1 MEKKEAEKENHE
13 PSIEQSIGYCEPCTT
28 RPRLSFSLSARKQS
42 RFVPAVSDEEVV
54 TASKGVVPKNTK
66 RNNTWA
72 INNFTEWKRH
82 RNLQNPD
89 DPVPEDLLECHDPA
103 TVNKWLC
110 RYVLETRQ
118 ENGSNYPPKSIYSLL
133 CGIQRV
139 TRENNVPFSFLDK
152 NDLRF
157 KDLHRTLDSICSD
170 LHSRGIGA
178 DVRSALVISYEHE
191 DMFWQSGAL
200 GYCSPRILFYTM
212 FFYAGLSFCL
222 RGGQEQRDLIGRTS
236 SVFLMI
242 RVSMMIIHTM
252 SMSNLFLRTINI
264 DSMRYI

>member
-1 MEKKEAEKENHE
+1 MAWPKHMEELNWANVILSNCSEANTQANI
-13 PSIEQSIGYCEPCTT
+13 SSWFV
-28 RPRLSFSLSARKQS
+28 RLSR
-42 RFVPAVSDEEVV
+42 V
-54 TASKGVVPKNTK
+54 
-66 RNNTWA
+66 
-72 INNFTEWKRH
+72 
-82 RNLQNPD
+82 D

-200 GYCSPRILFYTM
+200 GYCSPRILFYTI
-212 FFYAGLSFCL
+212 FFYVGLSEEFRSKEIL
-222 RGGQEQRDLIGRTS
+222 LGRTS

-264 DSMRYI
+264 DSMRYIWITNLSKCMPIVILTNVLWNLWISTKWRCHLIQNVSIYVL

>member
-1 MEKKEAEKENHE
+1 MAWPKHMEELNWANVILSNCSEANTQANI
-13 PSIEQSIGYCEPCTT
+13 SSWFV
-28 RPRLSFSLSARKQS
+28 RLSR
-42 RFVPAVSDEEVV
+42 V
-54 TASKGVVPKNTK
+54 
-66 RNNTWA
+66 
-72 INNFTEWKRH
+72 
-82 RNLQNPD
+82 D

-200 GYCSPRILFYTM
+200 GYCSPRILFYTI

-222 RGGQEQRDLIGRTS
+222 RGGQEQRDLTWKNFKRLPDDTS
-236 SVFLMI
+236 VYDDN
-242 RVSMMIIHTM
+242 TYYEY
-252 SMSNLFLRTINI
+252 LFLRTINI
-264 DSMRYI
+264 DSMRYIWITNLSKCMPIVILTNVLWNLWISTKWRCHLIQNVSIYVL